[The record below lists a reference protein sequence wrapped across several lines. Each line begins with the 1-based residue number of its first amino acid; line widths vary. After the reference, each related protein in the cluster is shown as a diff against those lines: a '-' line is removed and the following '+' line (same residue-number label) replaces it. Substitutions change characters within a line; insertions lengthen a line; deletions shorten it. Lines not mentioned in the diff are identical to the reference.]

1 MAREDSAAQG
11 SHRNTD
17 RRVTGNRQLPVTGY
31 WLLVIMPENQ
41 IETMRHSAA
50 HLLAAAVLELYP
62 STKLGI
68 GPVVEHGFFY
78 DFLPP
83 KPLTA
88 EELSKI
94 EKRMREIQKRN
105 EAFRREEMS
114 LDDAVAFFKERKQPF
129 KVELLKDLK
138 TKGTTAVKE
147 EEAQDIDISRPSV
160 VSVYHTGGFV
170 DLCRGPHVKASRE
183 IGVFKL
189 TKVAGAYWRGNEK
202 NPQLTRV
209 YGVAFTHEA
218 DLKAHLEMLAEA
230 ERRDHRKLGSE
241 LDLFTFSELVGSGL
255 PLWTPKGTLVRDL
268 LDSYVWELRKARGY
282 ERVDIPH
289 ITKKDLYER
298 SGHWEKFKDELF
310 RIETREGHL
319 FALKPMNCP
328 HHTQIYARRQWS
340 YRELPQRYAST
351 TKVYRDE
358 QTGELS
364 GLVRVRSI
372 TQDDAH
378 VFCRETQ
385 IKKEFLKIW
394 DIIHAFYRSFG
405 FKLRLR
411 LSLHNPK
418 HPEKYLGDKTRWYA
432 AESALREILKGKRV
446 EYVEAIG
453 EAAFYGPKLDF
464 MANDSLGREWQVAT
478 IQLDMN
484 MPERFDLSCVNE
496 AGEPE
501 RIVMIHAA
509 IMGSIERFLVI
520 LIEHLAGAF
529 PTWLSPVQVTL
540 VPVGGRHVK
549 PAKKLEE
556 HFRDVGIRAELD
568 DANETVGYKIRKAE
582 KQKVPYML
590 VLGDK
595 ETKGLSARRVERK
608 RFVVRIRGKKD
619 TVTMSGKQFV
629 GRVLGEVEKRK

>member
-1 MAREDSAAQG
+1 
-11 SHRNTD
+11 
-17 RRVTGNRQLPVTGY
+17 
-31 WLLVIMPENQ
+31 MPELNPV
-41 IETMRHSAA
+41 ETMRHSAA

-62 STKLGI
+62 GTKLGV

-78 DFLPP
+78 DFQFPRTVSSEDLP
-83 KPLTA
+83 
-88 EELSKI
+88 KI
-94 EKRMREIQKRN
+94 EKKMREIQKRN
-105 EAFRREEMS
+105 EAFRREELP
-114 LDDAVAFFKERKQPF
+114 LDKAITFFQERKQRF
-129 KVELLKDLK
+129 KVDLLKDLK
-138 TKGTTAVKE
+138 TKGTTAVKP
-147 EEAQDIDISRPSV
+147 EEAQDIDVTKPSV
-160 VSVYHTGGFV
+160 ASVYWTGNFV
-170 DLCRGPHVKASRE
+170 DLCRGPHVRSTRE
-183 IGVFKL
+183 IGAFKL
-189 TKVAGAYWRGNEK
+189 TKVAGAYWRGNDK

-209 YGVAFTHEA
+209 YGVAFAHEA
-218 DLKAHLEMLAEA
+218 DLKAHLAMIAEA
-230 ERRDHRKLGSE
+230 ERRDHRKLGLE

-255 PLWTPKGTLVRDL
+255 PLWTPKGTFVRDL
-268 LDSYVWELRKARGY
+268 LDSYVWELRKSRGY

-319 FALKPMNCP
+319 FAMKPMNCP

-364 GLVRVRSI
+364 GLARVRSI

-385 IKKEFLKIW
+385 IKPEFLKIW

-411 LSLHNPK
+411 LSLHDPK

-432 AESALREILKGKRV
+432 AESALREILKGKRAA
-446 EYVEAIG
+446 YVEAIG

-464 MANDSLGREWQVAT
+464 LANDSLGREWQVAT

-484 MPERFDLSCVNE
+484 MPDRFDLSCVNE
-496 AGEPE
+496 AGESE

-540 VPVGGRHVK
+540 VPVGSRHVK
-549 PAKKLEE
+549 PAKKLEA
-556 HFRDVGIRAELD
+556 HLHGAGIRVELD

-582 KQKVPYML
+582 KHKVPYML

-595 ETKGLSARRVERK
+595 ETKGLSARSAARK

-619 TVTMSGKQFV
+619 TVTMSGQQFV
-629 GRVLGEVEKRK
+629 RRVQGEVEHRK